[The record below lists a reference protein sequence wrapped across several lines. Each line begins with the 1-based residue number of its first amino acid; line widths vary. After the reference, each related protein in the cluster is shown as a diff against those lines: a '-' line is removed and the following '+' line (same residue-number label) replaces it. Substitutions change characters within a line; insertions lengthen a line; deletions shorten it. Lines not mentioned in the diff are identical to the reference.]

1 MITEEILGCGVAE
14 HDESCLCDVVI
25 TKPLP
30 PLKECFRDAVEEMWM
45 GRELCDLKG
54 YCAPWTDE
62 KILNYLDDLKTFFD
76 EYHNNPMSTQLSSE
90 DETLRDIQPI
100 FRMDYEPLGDWWH
113 RIRGEVQY
121 SMDRLNDS
129 LCDIIKQLDLT
140 PQEFIDAATLR
151 RAGDD
156 WDWEKLQLLDEM
168 FSIIAPVLAH
178 ISRKTGCTIDVVR
191 GFKKYWV
198 PRRMRL
204 GVNSNPARVL
214 LGKLALDPTINLSNR
229 EICLLVEKEYGVKYE
244 GSVVSKIRKRTKSR
258 Q

>member
-1 MITEEILGCGVAE
+1 
-14 HDESCLCDVVI
+14 
-25 TKPLP
+25 
-30 PLKECFRDAVEEMWM
+30 
-45 GRELCDLKG
+45 
-54 YCAPWTDE
+54 
-62 KILNYLDDLKTFFD
+62 
-76 EYHNNPMSTQLSSE
+76 
-90 DETLRDIQPI
+90 
-100 FRMDYEPLGDWWH
+100 
-113 RIRGEVQY
+113 
-121 SMDRLNDS
+121 MDRLNDS

-140 PQEFIDAATLR
+140 PQEFIDAATLK
-151 RAGDD
+151 RAGDN

-168 FSIIAPVLAH
+168 FSIASPVLAH

-191 GFKKYWV
+191 GLKKYWV